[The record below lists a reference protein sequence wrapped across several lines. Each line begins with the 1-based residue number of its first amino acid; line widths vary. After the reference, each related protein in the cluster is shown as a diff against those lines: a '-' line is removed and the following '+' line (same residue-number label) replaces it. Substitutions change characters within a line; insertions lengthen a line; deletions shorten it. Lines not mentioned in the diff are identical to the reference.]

1 MERTPEELEQ
11 IKQELLRQKT
21 DLQQRVDLIHDHAR
35 NPLDADSGEQ
45 AAQIGNVEVVSALES
60 EAVNELAE
68 IKAAIQ
74 RLEAGDYGVCAIC
87 GEEIPT
93 PRLMAR
99 PAATFCVGCAD

>member
-1 MERTPEELEQ
+1 MERSAEELED
-11 IKQELLRQKT
+11 IRQELLGQKAA
-21 DLQQRVDLIHDHAR
+21 LQERVDLIHDHAR

-60 EAVNELAE
+60 EAINELAE
-68 IKAAIQ
+68 IKAALQ
-74 RLEAGDYGVCAIC
+74 RLDAGDYGICAAC

-99 PAATFCVGCAD
+99 PAATLCVNCAG

>member
-1 MERTPEELEQ
+1 MERSAEELED
-11 IKQELLRQKT
+11 IRQELLGQKAA
-21 DLQQRVDLIHDHAR
+21 LQERVDLIHDHAR

-60 EAVNELAE
+60 EAINELAE
-68 IKAAIQ
+68 IKAALQ
-74 RLEAGDYGVCAIC
+74 RLDAGDYGICATC

-99 PAATFCVGCAD
+99 PAATLCVNCAG